1 MTKYT
6 LNKGQ
11 QGEKVLMING
21 IQSFCPFVDPI
32 PMQGNMGQI
41 QLMRL
46 PCTSACPHAVVNEE
60 EYCITCSGKL
70 TIFELEEEESPKS
83 DVLTIV
89 E

>member
-1 MTKYT
+1 
-6 LNKGQ
+6 
-11 QGEKVLMING
+11 
-21 IQSFCPFVDPI
+21 
-32 PMQGNMGQI
+32 
-41 QLMRL
+41 MRL

>member
-1 MTKYT
+1 
-6 LNKGQ
+6 
-11 QGEKVLMING
+11 
-21 IQSFCPFVDPI
+21 
-32 PMQGNMGQI
+32 
-41 QLMRL
+41 
-46 PCTSACPHAVVNEE
+46 VVNEE